1 MIQDIEPHE
10 YRNEYQPL
18 KPDKDSIFLA
28 YRGRTILAAMEGRQ
42 IHFPTFDE
50 MEAYM
55 GKQKLYEDYT
65 YLFAIDGM
73 RFYLGNP
80 LGISEEDQDI
90 DFRKIKGYEMLD
102 TQTLREGGPKY
113 LNFAG
118 VTGWQLHRWYTSR
131 RYCGR
136 CGSPMVKDA
145 KERMMF
151 CP

>member
-50 MEAYM
+50 MEADM

-80 LGISEEDQDI
+80 LGLSEEDQDI
-90 DFRKIKGYEMLD
+90 DFRKIKD
-102 TQTLREGGPKY
+102 TKCWIPRRCGREGQS
-113 LNFAG
+113 
-118 VTGWQLHRWYTSR
+118 T
-131 RYCGR
+131 
-136 CGSPMVKDA
+136 
-145 KERMMF
+145 
-151 CP
+151 

>member
-55 GKQKLYEDYT
+55 GKQKLYED
-65 YLFAIDGM
+65 
-73 RFYLGNP
+73 
-80 LGISEEDQDI
+80 
-90 DFRKIKGYEMLD
+90 
-102 TQTLREGGPKY
+102 
-113 LNFAG
+113 
-118 VTGWQLHRWYTSR
+118 
-131 RYCGR
+131 
-136 CGSPMVKDA
+136 
-145 KERMMF
+145 
-151 CP
+151 

>member
-1 MIQDIEPHE
+1 
-10 YRNEYQPL
+10 
-18 KPDKDSIFLA
+18 
-28 YRGRTILAAMEGRQ
+28 MEGRQ

-102 TQTLREGGPKY
+102 TQTLREMCIRDR
-113 LNFAG
+113 L
-118 VTGWQLHRWYTSR
+118 
-131 RYCGR
+131 
-136 CGSPMVKDA
+136 
-145 KERMMF
+145 
-151 CP
+151 